1 MPGQRVT
8 RLLTQIFVRNLGCF
22 GNSDYQLNLS
32 PETLLVGPNNVGK
45 SIMIGAYNF
54 VRTVHLTR
62 GGFQFDTTSYRW
74 GSIENIAHNHEY
86 ELGVRAGVNFSGRYS
101 GPVSIEFQPT
111 TRNWAWDPPGL
122 RGELQEELR
131 KGWYFAP
138 SRNEVQPNLQ
148 VGYNP
153 QGTAWGQ
160 PLDPFGSNV
169 ITYLLERFTSRDP
182 KWSVAEEW
190 LKRIDPKLSI
200 LKSPLRRD
208 QGSIETQQASGVDV
222 NIAYQ
227 GTGIQK
233 TLTVIAGIVF
243 SPEGST
249 IVVEE
254 PEIHLHPRSQEVIV
268 DLFNTAVNEWH
279 KQVIFTA
286 HSWNMLLPF
295 ISDIGEGTKRG
306 SHPKALS
313 ENFRVVTFVQ
323 KGDDIEIRD
332 YDLKRKVFRT
342 VRDDFKKLWG

>member
-1 MPGQRVT
+1 M
-8 RLLTQIFVRNLGCF
+8 LTQIFVRNLGCF
-22 GNSDYQLNLS
+22 GDADHQLNLS

-45 SIMIGAYNF
+45 SIMVGTYNY
-54 VRTVHLTR
+54 VRTLHLTR
-62 GGFQFDTTSYRW
+62 SLQYDTTSYRW
-74 GSIENIAHNHEY
+74 GSIENIAHNHQFQR
-86 ELGVRAGVNFSGRYS
+86 GVRAGANFSGRYN
-101 GPVSIEFQPT
+101 GMASIEYRANQ
-111 TRNWAWDPPGL
+111 NWVWNPQALGV
-122 RGELQEELR
+122 ELQDELR
-131 KGWYFAP
+131 NGWYFAP

-153 QGTAWGQ
+153 QSTAWAQ

-182 KWSVAEEW
+182 RWNVAEEW

-200 LKSPLRRD
+200 LKSPLRGSY
-208 QGSIETQQASGVDV
+208 GSIETQQASGVDI
-222 NIAYQ
+222 NMAYQ

-233 TLTVIAGIVF
+233 TLTVIAGVVF

-249 IVVEE
+249 IVIEE
-254 PEIHLHPRSQEVIV
+254 PEIHLHPRSQEIIV
-268 DLFNTAVNEWH
+268 DLFNTAVNDWH

-306 SHPKALS
+306 SHPIAS
-313 ENFRVVTFVQ
+313 PDNFRLVTFSQDV
-323 KGDDIEIRD
+323 DDVEIKD
-332 YDLKRKVFRT
+332 YDLKGKNFRT

>member
-1 MPGQRVT
+1 MG
-8 RLLTQIFVRNLGCF
+8 
-22 GNSDYQLNLS
+22 
-32 PETLLVGPNNVGK
+32 
-45 SIMIGAYNF
+45 M
-54 VRTVHLTR
+54 
-62 GGFQFDTTSYRW
+62 
-74 GSIENIAHNHEY
+74 
-86 ELGVRAGVNFSGRYS
+86 NFSGGYD
-101 GPVSIEFQPT
+101 GTVSIEFQQNQ
-111 TRNWAWDPPGL
+111 NWLWTPQSLVGGL
-122 RGELQEELR
+122 QDELR
-131 KGWYFAP
+131 NGWYFAP
-138 SRNEVQPNLQ
+138 SRNEVEPNLQ

-153 QGTAWGQ
+153 QSTAWGQ

-182 KWSVAEEW
+182 KWNVAEAW

-200 LKSPLRRD
+200 LKSPLRGS
-208 QGSIETQQASGVDV
+208 QGSIETQQATGVDI
-222 NIAYQ
+222 NMAYQ

-233 TLTVIAGIVF
+233 TLTVIAGLVF

-295 ISDIGEGTKRG
+295 ISDVGEGTKRG
-306 SHPKALS
+306 GHAKALPS
-313 ENFRVVTFVQ
+313 NFRLVTFAQ
-323 KGDDIEIRD
+323 KGDDIEIND
-332 YDLKRKVFRT
+332 YDLKGKVFRT

>member
-1 MPGQRVT
+1 M
-8 RLLTQIFVRNLGCF
+8 LRNLGCF
-22 GNSDYQLNLS
+22 GDSDYRLNIS

-45 SIMIGAYNF
+45 SVMIGAYNF
-54 VRTVHLTR
+54 VRNFHLTR
-62 GGFQFDTTSYRW
+62 GLNYDTTSYRW
-74 GSIENIAHNHEY
+74 GSLENIAHNHN
-86 ELGVRAGVNFSGRYS
+86 LKGVIRAGLTLSGRFT
-101 GPVSIEFQPT
+101 GTVSMQLQDGNWSFFPT
-111 TRNWAWDPPGL
+111 AANEPL
-122 RGELQEELR
+122 MEELR

-138 SRNEVQPNLQ
+138 SRNEVQPNLH

-153 QGTAWGQ
+153 QNTSWGQ

-182 KWSVAEEW
+182 KWDVAEEW

-208 QGSIETQQASGVDV
+208 QGSIETQQANGVDI
-222 NIAYQ
+222 NMAYQ

-233 TLTVIAGIVF
+233 TLTVIAGLVF

-268 DLFNTAVNEWH
+268 DLFNTAVNDWH

-295 ISDIGEGTKRG
+295 ISDVGDGSKRM
-306 SHPKALS
+306 SHPKAS
-313 ENFRVVTFVQ
+313 SNNFRLVTFAQ
-323 KGDDIEIRD
+323 KGDDIEVKD
-332 YDLKRKVFRT
+332 YDLKGKIFRT

>member
-1 MPGQRVT
+1 MT
-8 RLLTQIFVRNLGCF
+8 ELLTQISVRNLGCF
-22 GNSDYQLNLS
+22 GDSDYVLNIS

-45 SIMIGAYNF
+45 SIMVGAYNY
-54 VRTVHLTR
+54 VRTSHLT
-62 GGFQFDTTSYRW
+62 QSPYQSLNATSYHW
-74 GSIENIAHNHEY
+74 GDLQNIAHNH
-86 ELGVRAGVNFSGRYS
+86 VNQRNIRIGVNLAGRYN
-101 GPVSIEFQPT
+101 GIATVEFQNQNVSLNPPAGSNPT
-111 TRNWAWDPPGL
+111 L
-122 RGELQEELR
+122 IEELR

-153 QGTAWGQ
+153 QQTAWGQ
-160 PLDPFGSNV
+160 PLDPYGSNV

-182 KWSVAEEW
+182 KWDVAEEW

-200 LKSPLRRD
+200 LKSPLRGN

-222 NIAYQ
+222 NMAYQ

-233 TLTVIAGIVF
+233 TLTVIAGLVF

-249 IVVEE
+249 IVIEE

-306 SHPKALS
+306 SHPKALPD
-313 ENFRVVTFVQ
+313 NFRLVTFAQ
-323 KGDDIEIRD
+323 KGDDIELKD
-332 YDLKRKVFRT
+332 YGLKGKVLRT

>member
-1 MPGQRVT
+1 M
-8 RLLTQIFVRNLGCF
+8 L
-22 GNSDYQLNLS
+22 
-32 PETLLVGPNNVGK
+32 
-45 SIMIGAYNF
+45 GAYNY
-54 VRTVHLTR
+54 VRSWHLDPNIR
-62 GGFQFDTTSYRW
+62 SNWYQSFNTTSYRW
-74 GSIENIAHNHEY
+74 GDIRNIAHNHEAQRT
-86 ELGVRAGVNFSGRYS
+86 LRAGLNFSGRYS
-101 GPVSIEFQPT
+101 GGASVEFQNQNPSIT
-111 TRNWAWDPPGL
+111 PAWGSSQAL
-122 RGELQEELR
+122 SEELR

-153 QGTAWGQ
+153 RQTAWGQ

-182 KWSVAEEW
+182 QWDVAEEW

-200 LKSPLRRD
+200 LKSPLRGD
-208 QGSIETQQASGVDV
+208 QGSIETQQTSGVDI
-222 NIAYQ
+222 NMAYQ
-227 GTGIQK
+227 GTGVQK
-233 TLTVIAGIVF
+233 TLTVIAGLVF
-243 SPEGST
+243 SPEGAT

-295 ISDIGEGTKRG
+295 ISDIGGETKRG
-306 SHPKALS
+306 ATHAKALPDNFRLVTFAQAGDGV
-313 ENFRVVTFVQ
+313 EIKDYNLKGKNFRV
-323 KGDDIEIRD
+323 
-332 YDLKRKVFRT
+332 